1 MTKKC
6 KKWKKRPTTNEQI
19 NLKIYTLENKNEHK
33 KKQSKITKKKKLKN
47 PSSWPKLDQPTTTT
61 IEKPTVE
68 NTEQSGKSCLI
79 NIYKKNIF
87 ITITRQVKC
96 MNENK
101 NEYSRYISLEINSKI
116 KWRKQSTSY
125 NTHHPCPC
133 DPVLL
138 FFLYWTKKTFLI

>member
-1 MTKKC
+1 MKK
-6 KKWKKRPTTNEQI
+6 KTNNKRTNKPKNIYSRKQKWTQ
-19 NLKIYTLENKNEHK
+19 

-79 NIYKKNIF
+79 DIYKKNIF

-125 NTHHPCPC
+125 NNTHHPCPC

>member
-1 MTKKC
+1 MNTKKTI
-6 KKWKKRPTTNEQI
+6 KD
-19 NLKIYTLENKNEHK
+19 NKE
-33 KKQSKITKKKKLKN
+33 KKLKN

-116 KWRKQSTSY
+116 KWRKQFTSY

-138 FFLYWTKKTFLI
+138 FFCIEQKKKLFWSKSLEEEMMISFF

>member
-1 MTKKC
+1 M
-6 KKWKKRPTTNEQI
+6 
-19 NLKIYTLENKNEHK
+19 
-33 KKQSKITKKKKLKN
+33 KN

-138 FFLYWTKKTFLI
+138 FFCIEQKKNLEILIKEKTVTTIDLRFFSISFLHRKHADIQIVLMDF